1 MQYERGK
8 NDNFGSNGD
17 VRLELRIM
25 RELEKESGES
35 GAT

>member
-1 MQYERGK
+1 VQYERGK
-8 NDNFGSNGD
+8 NDNLGSNGN
-17 VRLELRIM
+17 VRLEQRTM